1 MTALSLTLDPLLAQ
15 LPILPVKQAHD
26 LGVHDMTE
34 SAIPCTANSASAG
47 SGQGMDCLGFR
58 HLEYASSSSNAVS
71 PNSASDDNSARASDD
86 GPQTP
91 SQPTNDAQPTDTDAD
106 QDPQPTDHTKEQTNQ
121 PITSTSVSAADLES
135 SLLLKPFTGF
145 TESTDPAASMATP
158 QSLQDGSSLSPLEM
172 LIAALDP
179 QKQAQ
184 PMKCELETNKLN
196 ALEGFWNPAHS
207 QDKGLWDAGQS
218 SDAGF
223 LGGYQIGHDLGRK
236 GSYPPGVKRP
246 FSDFDQLLSAAD
258 MYGGQSKHVRHD
270 SLVDDTCSVDTTANA
285 MPYTSAFSST
295 SAGQSTGMT
304 FGQDMGQTQ
313 ALNPCFDQL
322 SQGSGLSLGI
332 PLISQPQMSHMQ
344 LAQSLSMATHPPM
357 HYPQHTRSLSL
368 SHVDHSMMPIPAS
381 LQMSPM
387 NAVSAN
393 RHPALGY
400 FYDSFSAPSADEFV
414 SAPMPIPSIPGVTV
428 SPATKPRRVS
438 VPDLTPTI
446 EEKRIGSKALPRR
459 QKVRF
464 GEDLYTPT
472 WVRGQGQ
479 QKEGFCDTCT
489 PGKWLQLKNSAFWY
503 HKQFLHGISSVSGRP
518 FIRPV
523 QVRHFDADIIE
534 GLCHQCQ
541 QWVPIANSKRRNS
554 VLWFRHAHKCHVYH
568 KPKNECDFGEYPVV
582 DSGAMLDVQ
591 SPVDHSSSS

>member
-1 MTALSLTLDPLLAQ
+1 MTALSLTLDPLLA
-15 LPILPVKQAHD
+15 LPITPVKQPHD
-26 LGVHDMTE
+26 LGVENMTE

-47 SGQGMDCLGFR
+47 SGQGMDCLGFGR
-58 HLEYASSSSNAVS
+58 LGYASSSDAVS
-71 PNSASDDNSARASDD
+71 PNSASDASARASDD

-91 SQPTNDAQPTDTDAD
+91 SHPTNNVQPTDSEPGH
-106 QDPQPTDHTKEQTNQ
+106 DPQPTDHTNEQTNQ

-145 TESTDPAASMATP
+145 PETSDSAASMATP

-184 PMKCELETNKLN
+184 PIKCEMETNRLH
-196 ALEGFWNPAHS
+196 ALDEFWNPAHT
-207 QDKGLWDAGQS
+207 QGKPMWDAGQP
-218 SDAGF
+218 SDAGL
-223 LGGYQIGHDLGRK
+223 LGGSSDPGLLSGYQIGHDLGRK

-258 MYGGQSKHVRHD
+258 MYGGQPKHVRHD
-270 SLVDDTCSVDTTANA
+270 SLVDDSCSVDTAANT

-295 SAGQSTGMT
+295 VPQSTGMAY
-304 FGQDMGQTQ
+304 GQDMGQTQ

-322 SQGSGLSLGI
+322 SQGPGLSLGI

-344 LAQSLSMATHPPM
+344 LAQSLSMANPPIPY
-357 HYPQHTRSLSL
+357 HSRSLSL
-368 SHVDHSMMPIPAS
+368 SHVDHSMMP
-381 LQMSPM
+381 LQSPM
-387 NAVSAN
+387 AVGAN

-400 FYDSFSAPSADEFV
+400 FYDSFGAPSDEFV

-464 GEDLYTPT
+464 GEDLYTPI

-479 QKEGFCDTCT
+479 QKEGFCDTCLL
-489 PGKWLQLKNSAFWY
+489 GKWLQLKNSAFWY
-503 HKQFLHGISSVSGRP
+503 HK
-518 FIRPV
+518 
-523 QVRHFDADIIE
+523 
-534 GLCHQCQ
+534 
-541 QWVPIANSKRRNS
+541 
-554 VLWFRHAHKCHVYH
+554 
-568 KPKNECDFGEYPVV
+568 
-582 DSGAMLDVQ
+582 
-591 SPVDHSSSS
+591 

>member
-1 MTALSLTLDPLLAQ
+1 MTVSSLTLDPSLAQ
-15 LPILPVKQAHD
+15 LPITPVKQAHD
-26 LGVHDMTE
+26 LGLENMTE
-34 SAIPCTANSASAG
+34 SAIPCPANSASTG
-47 SGQGMDCLGFR
+47 NGQGMDCLGFG
-58 HLEYASSSSNAVS
+58 HAEFANSSSDGAIS
-71 PNSASDDNSARASDD
+71 PNSASGASARASDD

-91 SQPTNDAQPTDTDAD
+91 DQSSSQSTNNSHDVHSTDSEPVH
-106 QDPQPTDHTKEQTNQ
+106 DPQPTDHTKELANQ
-121 PITSTSVSAADLES
+121 PATGTSVSAADLES

-145 TESTDPAASMATP
+145 TESTDPVSMATP

-184 PMKCELETNKLN
+184 PVKCELETNRLN
-196 ALEGFWNPAHS
+196 ALDGFWNQSPHTS
-207 QDKGLWDAGQS
+207 KGLWDAGQS
-218 SDAGF
+218 SDAGL
-223 LGGYQIGHDLGRK
+223 LGSYQIGNDLERK

-270 SLVDDTCSVDTTANA
+270 SLVDAGSIDTTANA

-304 FGQDMGQTQ
+304 YGQDMGQTQ

-322 SQGSGLSLGI
+322 SQGPGLSLGI

-344 LAQSLSMATHPPM
+344 LAQSLSMATHPPI
-357 HYPQHTRSLSL
+357 PHTRSLSL
-368 SHVDHSMMPIPAS
+368 SHVDHNMMP
-381 LQMSPM
+381 LQSPM
-387 NAVSAN
+387 AAGAN

-400 FYDSFSAPSADEFV
+400 FYDSFGAPNVDEFV

-428 SPATKPRRVS
+428 SPATKPRRMS

-479 QKEGFCDTCT
+479 QKEGFCDTCS

-541 QWVPIANSKRRNS
+541 QWVPIANAKRRNS

-568 KPKNECDFGEYPVV
+568 KPKNECEFGEYPVV

-591 SPVDHSSSS
+591 SPVDHLSSS

>member
-1 MTALSLTLDPLLAQ
+1 MTALSLTLDPLLA
-15 LPILPVKQAHD
+15 LPITPVKQTHD
-26 LGVHDMTE
+26 LGVDNMTE

-47 SGQGMDCLGFR
+47 SGQGMDCLGFGR
-58 HLEYASSSSNAVS
+58 LGYASSSDVVS
-71 PNSASDDNSARASDD
+71 PNSASDASARASDD

-91 SQPTNDAQPTDTDAD
+91 SLPTNNVQPTDSEPGH
-106 QDPQPTDHTKEQTNQ
+106 DPQPTDHTNEQTTQ

-145 TESTDPAASMATP
+145 SETTDPAASMATP

-184 PMKCELETNKLN
+184 PVKCEMETNRLN
-196 ALEGFWNPAHS
+196 ALDGFWNPAHT
-207 QDKGLWDAGQS
+207 QGKGMWDAGQPSDAGLLGGS
-218 SDAGF
+218 SDAGL

-270 SLVDDTCSVDTTANA
+270 SLVDDTCSVDTAANA

-295 SAGQSTGMT
+295 VPQSTGMAY
-304 FGQDMGQTQ
+304 GQDMGQAQ

-322 SQGSGLSLGI
+322 SQGPGLSLGI

-344 LAQSLSMATHPPM
+344 LAQSLSMANPPIPY
-357 HYPQHTRSLSL
+357 HSRSLSL
-368 SHVDHSMMPIPAS
+368 SHVDHSMMP
-381 LQMSPM
+381 LQSPM
-387 NAVSAN
+387 AVGAN

-400 FYDSFSAPSADEFV
+400 FYDSFGAPSDEFV

-479 QKEGFCDTCT
+479 QKEGFCDTCL

-534 GLCHQCQ
+534 GLCHQCH
-541 QWVPIANSKRRNS
+541 QWVPIANAKRRNS

-568 KPKNECDFGEYPVV
+568 KPKNECEFGEYPVV

-591 SPVDHSSSS
+591 SPVDHLSSS